1 MGTHPIFESDF
12 DCLTEW
18 RQKSRQLW
26 RKRFKLRK
34 NAARKFSENAMPLDQ
49 AIKTF
54 WPGLILKRLIR
65 KQSIEWNLSK
75 KDEMK
80 FTKNGMPQLKLKKK
94 LPKVGTN

>member
-75 KDEMK
+75 KDE
-80 FTKNGMPQLKLKKK
+80 KKK
-94 LPKVGTN
+94 HKKGDAQIKKKKKKKKKKS